1 MSVNDHRT
9 QPTTEL
15 FTVQCGSSDR
25 SVTLIFGNE
34 DHTLGNSLRH
44 ILIQRPE
51 TEFCGYSVPHPYEPK
66 MNIRLQTTDIPALQ
80 VLKKGLGDLEETANL
95 LDDKFLEAMAS
106 FKAAKAKKAPVK
118 SRQK

>member
-9 QPTTEL
+9 QPTTDI
-15 FTVQCGSSDR
+15 FSVQCGSTDR
-25 SVTLIFGNE
+25 SATFVLGNE

-66 MNIRLQTTDIPALQ
+66 MNIRLQTNDQPAIQ
-80 VLKKGLGDLEETANL
+80 VSFPPLNLPFHTLLIDLALGVE
-95 LDDKFLEAMAS
+95 K
-106 FKAAKAKKAPVK
+106 
-118 SRQK
+118 RIG